1 MLQILVYWLPIYC
14 SCNDPAVFST
24 LRKFSSLCL
33 CFLMRKMQFYG
44 STARWLCL
52 KTMPLTW
59 VSHFTSRPNNI
70 VLLPSVTYPISLCQI
85 SCDTLQSDNYW
96 VHYEKCVIKEIF
108 IRLCFR
114 KAFFSTL
121 PRQCGLV
128 CLSQLKNKAKDKI
141 WFAPNVP
148 YSTSSCQGGNNHTG
162 NTALFTFLFINTK
175 DIAVQCNHYD
185 FLWL

>member
-1 MLQILVYWLPIYC
+1 MWRSVQTNNNGTESCVLTQVPIYC

-114 KAFFSTL
+114 KAFFSTP

-128 CLSQLKNKAKDKI
+128 CLSQLKTKLKI
-141 WFAPNVP
+141 RSGLHRM
-148 YSTSSCQGGNNHTG
+148 YHTVH
-162 NTALFTFLFINTK
+162 L
-175 DIAVQCNHYD
+175 AVKEETITPATQHCLPS
-185 FLWL
+185 FS